1 MRQILQMESNRR
13 NLLPQNGSPLAS
25 SGIEDNM
32 SPLAEFDRKMEEM
45 IRELTLH
52 IVVPNWS
59 EFDTVWESANK
70 ICDRYDLKKAA

>member
-1 MRQILQMESNRR
+1 
-13 NLLPQNGSPLAS
+13 
-25 SGIEDNM
+25 M
-32 SPLAEFDRKMEEM
+32 SPLAEFDRKLEEM